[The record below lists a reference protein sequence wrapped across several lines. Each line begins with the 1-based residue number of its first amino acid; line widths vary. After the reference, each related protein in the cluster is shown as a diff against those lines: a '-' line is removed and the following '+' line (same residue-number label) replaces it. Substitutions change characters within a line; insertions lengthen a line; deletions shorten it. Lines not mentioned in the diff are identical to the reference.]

1 MTGGGV
7 SSSMNAE
14 DHERLKSVKPNSRMF
29 MSVAVAMVGA
39 MMFGLDQGNFGNV
52 QVFED
57 FREEWCMSEPGR
69 PKYGNETQCSEEEI
83 KLGHNKKW
91 STGFVLWGATNITF
105 GAAAGALLLAP
116 FLSANF
122 GRKVCIGVG
131 GGICGVGCLMASY
144 LSSSSEAVFYIGRVI
159 TGFGV
164 GVSCFALPVYNAEI
178 SVPSIRGATGSM
190 FQLNVVIGGFFATLI
205 TKFDQDWKFGM
216 MLPGIAGFILMAA
229 SFFLPESPRYV
240 FEKKGYEA
248 GLKTL
253 KKIRSGRM
261 ELEAKEI
268 MAEVEAERSI
278 VHVSKLGLCMERNL
292 RKRVLIAC
300 TLVLGQQ
307 ATGVNAFLSFAGDIF
322 SKAGVDD
329 PLTFNV
335 ILNSIMIVGCTLG
348 LLFVDSPYGG
358 RRCQL
363 LFASSIMGPPLVIA
377 AASIQLDW
385 PGLILCVCVVLY
397 GLGFQVAWGTVPWIY
412 PAEIFGMTEKESAV
426 SIAVCLNYLA
436 NALVV
441 SITEPM
447 MAFSTPGTFYFYGA
461 LNVMNF
467 IFVFLYVVETK
478 GQPLEEIPAL
488 FAKHTFAFHAHY
500 EDSSSEEGSEDE
512 NSDESE

>member
-1 MTGGGV
+1 MTGGMAPLVG
-7 SSSMNAE
+7 SSSAAMA
-14 DHERLKSVKPNSRMF
+14 VKPNANMYLSI
-29 MSVAVAMVGA
+29 AVAMVGA

-52 QVFED
+52 QGFNS
-57 FREEWCMSEPGR
+57 FRREWCRGKFGTRAECAAD
-69 PKYGNETQCSEEEI
+69 KIEDD
-83 KLGHNKKW
+83 KAW
-91 STGFVLWGATNITF
+91 ADGFVLWGATLITF
-105 GAAAGALLLAP
+105 GAAAGAVALGPYLA
-116 FLSANF
+116 ATH
-122 GRKVCIGVG
+122 GRRPCIAAG
-131 GGICGVGCLMASY
+131 GAICFVGCLMASY
-144 LSSSSEAVFYIGRVI
+144 LSFDSVPVFYVGRFI

-178 SVPSIRGATGSM
+178 STPSIRGATGSL
-190 FQLNVVIGGFFATLI
+190 FQWNLIAGGFLATLI
-205 TKFDQDWKFGM
+205 ALLDHDWRFSM
-216 MLPGIAGFILMAA
+216 LLPGLAGAALMCAA
-229 SFFLPESPRYV
+229 PFLPESPRYL
-240 FEKKGYEA
+240 FEREGYEA
-248 GLKTL
+248 GLREL
-253 KKIRSGRM
+253 EKIRRGDVQA
-261 ELEAKEI
+261 EAKQIMSEI
-268 MAEVEAERSI
+268 EAERNTTQ
-278 VHVSKLGLCMERNL
+278 VSLCGLLREPNL
-292 RKRVLIAC
+292 RRRVFIAC
-300 TLVLGQQ
+300 ALMLAQQ
-307 ATGVNAFLSFAGDIF
+307 ATGVNAFLGYAGTIF
-322 SKAGVDD
+322 TEAGIDNY
-329 PLTFNV
+329 LAFNV

-348 LLFVDSPYGG
+348 LLLVDSPYGG